1 MTSLRKRLM
10 RSHRVDRSIFQANR
24 VHMKTNL
31 TTLIL
36 LLLTYT
42 IGFQV
47 HASEAAKRNPN
58 AEIQQFE
65 ERFSSALARND
76 VSELQSYLSDDW
88 RIVSGDGAVID
99 RARFL
104 KVIGS
109 GDLKHTK
116 MSFSEPTIRIYGD
129 TALVTSHAQSGGSYK
144 GVDFQTDEMGTDV
157 IVRRGG
163 QWVCVFTQL
172 TTITSK

>member
-1 MTSLRKRLM
+1 
-10 RSHRVDRSIFQANR
+10 
-24 VHMKTNL
+24 MKTL
-31 TTLIL
+31 VTSML
-36 LLLTYT
+36 LLLLYT

-47 HASEAAKRNPN
+47 RANEPAKGNRN

-65 ERFSSALARND
+65 KRFSSALARND
-76 VSELQSYLSDDW
+76 VGELQNYLSDDW
-88 RIVSGDGAVID
+88 RIVSGDGGVID

-109 GDLKHTK
+109 GDLKHSK
-116 MSFSEPTIRIYGD
+116 MSFSESVIRVYGD

-144 GVDFQTDEMGTDV
+144 GVDFQTDEIGTDV
-157 IVRRGG
+157 VVKKGG

-172 TTITSK
+172 STIGGK

>member
-1 MTSLRKRLM
+1 
-10 RSHRVDRSIFQANR
+10 
-24 VHMKTNL
+24 MKTNL
-31 TTLIL
+31 VTLMLSL
-36 LLLTYT
+36 LPYT

-47 HASEAAKRNPN
+47 HASEAAKRNAN

-76 VSELQSYLSDDW
+76 VGELQNYLSDDW
-88 RIVSGDGAVID
+88 RIVSGDGRVID

-109 GDLKHTK
+109 GDLKHSK
-116 MSFSEPTIRIYGD
+116 MSFSEPTIRVYGD

-144 GVDFQTDEMGTDV
+144 GVDFQTDEIGTDV
-157 IVRRGG
+157 IVKKGG

-172 TTITSK
+172 TTITGK